1 MIFAKVTF
9 FLFCLLYLTCTLSYS
24 KTCYKTYKI
33 ILYSIFYLL
42 KSFSVSRASSPWPR
56 RSKCR
61 SSMSRAMIFSKS
73 WFKACLTKKNSC
85 ESFHNKWFQ
94 PLHFWS
100 EVKHHNCWSTINK
113 RTIRNLW
120 EMKPLWTTEA
130 DTSRNI
136 KLHSVCVY
144 LTWLECVTIRV
155 RWSGKLW

>member
-9 FLFCLLYLTCTLSYS
+9 FLFCLLYFTCTLSYS

-144 LTWLECVTIRV
+144 LTWLEWVTIRV